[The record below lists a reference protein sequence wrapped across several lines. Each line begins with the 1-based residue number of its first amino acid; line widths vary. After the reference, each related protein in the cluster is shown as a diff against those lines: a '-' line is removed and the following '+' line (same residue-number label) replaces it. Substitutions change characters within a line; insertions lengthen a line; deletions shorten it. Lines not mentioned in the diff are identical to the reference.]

1 MKKGKVYNV
10 EAGVMRQYKK
20 RKEEEREQ
28 EEETDEDVGE
38 VEGGGASELK

>member
-20 RKEEEREQ
+20 K
-28 EEETDEDVGE
+28 
-38 VEGGGASELK
+38 EGGGEGAGGGNR